1 MRMAA
6 LIDWSVSVSGREVEF
21 SEAMIATTL
30 TGTLTKDGGDG
41 DFNGNVEHF
50 DDKSGGLLMSLL
62 DRR

>member
-21 SEAMIATTL
+21 SEVMIATTL

-50 DDKSGGLLMSLL
+50 DDKSGGC
-62 DRR
+62 